1 MGDDPSSSILI
12 YFIILFAL
20 ILLAGFFSA
29 SEIAFVSLDKTT
41 LEEMSEDGHKKATQI
56 LAILKDSSRFLTT
69 IQICLTLISFF
80 IVAITLVFITPF
92 FAVRLMMLTPF
103 YFEVSIVIS
112 IFLLAFI
119 FLVLGDFVPT
129 RLVVRSSNR
138 FAFFAIIIISPLAKL
153 FLPITFCLS
162 QTTKIIL
169 KLLGVDLKDLEEKVT
184 LEGIRSMV
192 EVGEEQG
199 LINPIERE
207 MIDSVISFDD
217 RQAEEIMTAR
227 TEVFMIDIEDK
238 LEDYISEMLNLKF
251 SRIPVYENQPDNI
264 IGILYLKDFLLTAY
278 KKKSFSDIA
287 IRGILRP
294 AYFVPERKNI
304 NDLFS
309 EMQSEHKHMA
319 LLIDE
324 YGGFSGLVTMED
336 LIEEIMGDIDDE
348 YDHDEPDI
356 YQINDSTYH
365 VHGTISIKEF
375 NSETGADIDEDSE
388 DYDTIG
394 GFIINTLDY
403 IPENGEKPIVEY
415 ENLIFQVLKV
425 AENRIMDIKVSLI
438 EKEKDD
444 E

>member
-1 MGDDPSSSILI
+1 MGEDPSSSILI
-12 YFIILFAL
+12 YLFVL
-20 ILLAGFFSA
+20 GFFILLSGFFSA
-29 SEIAFVSLDKTT
+29 AELAFVSLNRAE
-41 LEEMSEDGHKKATQI
+41 LEEMSERGHRRAKRI
-56 LAILKDSSRFLTT
+56 LSVLEESSRFLTT
-69 IQICLTLISFF
+69 IQVSITLISFLSL
-80 IVAITLVFITPF
+80 TLVLIK
-92 FAVRLMMLTPF
+92 LTPLLF
-103 YFEVSIVIS
+103 RRFLALGLPFADILSLLIS
-112 IFLLAFI
+112 ILLLAFFLLI
-119 FLVLGDFVPT
+119 FGEFVPK
-129 RLVVRSSNR
+129 RLVVRSPNR
-138 FAFFAIIIISPLAKL
+138 FAFFAIGLISPLAKL
-153 FLPITFCLS
+153 FFPIVLGLGK
-162 QTTKIIL
+162 TTNLIL
-169 KLLGVDLKDLEEKVT
+169 KLLGVDLKDLEGKVT

-192 EVGEEQG
+192 EVGQEQG
-199 LINPIERE
+199 LINPTERE

-227 TEVFMIDIEDK
+227 TEVFMIDIDDK
-238 LEDYISEMLNLKF
+238 LEDYISEMLSLKF

-278 KKKSFSDIA
+278 KKKSFSDIN

-304 NDLFS
+304 NDLFT
-309 EMQSEHKHMA
+309 EMQEEHKHMA

-336 LIEEIMGDIDDE
+336 LVEEIMGDIDDE

-356 YQINDSTYH
+356 YQLSDNTYH

-403 IPENGEKPIVEY
+403 IPENGEKPIVEHD
-415 ENLIFQVLKV
+415 NLIFQVLKV
-425 AENRIMDIKVSLI
+425 AENRIMDIRVTKN
-438 EKEKDD
+438 D
-444 E
+444 

>member
-1 MGDDPSSSILI
+1 MDSDPASSIFL
-12 YFIILFAL
+12 FLAILAL
-20 ILLAGFFSA
+20 LTILSGFFA
-29 SEIAFVSLDKTT
+29 AAEIAFISLDRTS
-41 LEEMSEDGHKKATQI
+41 LEEMSEEGHQRAAKI
-56 LAILKDSSRFLTT
+56 LRVLENSPKFLNT
-69 IQICLTLISFF
+69 IQISITLINFTALSLTLL
-80 IVAITLVFITPF
+80 T
-92 FAVRLMMLTPF
+92 LTPF
-103 YFEVSIVIS
+103 LTAYLISYEMPYPKELSLVVSVL
-112 IFLLAFI
+112 FLAFFI
-119 FLVLGDFVPT
+119 LVLGELVPK
-129 RLVVRSSNR
+129 RLVVRNTTR
-138 FAFFAIIIISPLAKL
+138 FAFFAVGVISPLAKL
-153 FLPITFCLS
+153 FSPMAMGLNLASNFV
-162 QTTKIIL
+162 L

-192 EVGEEQG
+192 EVGQEQG

-227 TEVFMIDIEDK
+227 TEVFMIDVNDP
-238 LEDYISEMLNLKF
+238 LEEYISEMLSLKF
-251 SRIPVYENQPDNI
+251 SRIPVYENSPDNI

-309 EMQSEHKHMA
+309 EMQAEHKHMA

-336 LIEEIMGDIDDE
+336 MIEEIMGDIDDE
-348 YDHDEPDI
+348 YDQDEPDI
-356 YQINDSTYH
+356 YQLNENTYH
-365 VHGTISIKEF
+365 VHGSISVKEF

-394 GFIINTLDY
+394 GFIISILDY
-403 IPENGEKPIVEY
+403 IPGNGEKPIIEY
-415 ENLIFQVLKV
+415 KDMIFHVLKV
-425 AENRIMDIKVSLI
+425 AENRIMDVRVTKLNT
-438 EKEKDD
+438 EEN
-444 E
+444 